1 MTLRVAQVRNGVP
14 FASPSDAFAAAT
26 RNVRGGCGTCG
37 ARRGHFQRAARVI
50 FAPFDREPAA
60 AARVRGSRR
69 LAQPG
74 RRTCQANDADLQV
87 GACWWLRRVV
97 LLIPANLLMDEV

>member
-14 FASPSDAFAAAT
+14 FASPSDAFAEAT

-50 FAPFDREPAA
+50 FASCDRAPAA

-74 RRTCQANDADLQV
+74 RKTCQADDANLRVDASWSLRQV
-87 GACWWLRRVV
+87 GL
-97 LLIPANLLMDEV
+97 